1 MEAVTLAAPAIS
13 DTDLLARY
21 VETRDPESFEAI
33 VERHSR
39 RVYSC
44 CLRVLNDAHAADD
57 ATQAVFMI
65 LSNKAARLPAGTNL
79 AGWLYRTAEWTA
91 LEARRT
97 LAMRGRHE
105 REAAKERSTEHTP
118 HKNDH
123 DEKLRSTLQ
132 ELLAFLPDRQRDAIV
147 LHFIDG
153 RPEAEVAAELGCA
166 VSTVGTRI
174 SRGLAT
180 LRDGL
185 KRRGFAVAPAFVP
198 VLLSS
203 AATTAAPAGLVKTV
217 SSACLGKVTA
227 APAVINL
234 AARAAK
240 AVFWTKLKSTV
251 AIVVAST
258 VLIGGGGMIAHR
270 MLSGPGPDDESLLD
284 TFGADIRKPVVSW
297 EMTLD
302 GNTPSHLLAGDRI
315 VLSVEKDE
323 KQWLEA
329 RSSADGRLLWKN
341 ENGGGSLSTFVESNR
356 TVLCISGSTM
366 RSVDVDTGLDRWR
379 SSSSDSRKRS
389 PATWDGKR
397 IYCAAMKPHSPGV
410 SPGQSSSPEYDSV
423 LCCMDAESGRT
434 YWEAPLDVGEVKY
447 APAAGQDRIYIAG
460 KDGIDCVPKN
470 DRAVLWSQYRAGI
483 CTPISY
489 GDGALIPNGEL
500 VRMSGSNGASRW
512 RMPGRSAEGGMTL
525 SGSRV
530 FTGMAQKNGLAAV
543 NVETGHIAWT
553 HEFPAEVKGGA
564 AATPRSIYTVCADD
578 KLYCLERRDGSV
590 RWQIP
595 VSLNKWTPTPLVSAD
610 RVFLCFQNK
619 IMCLGENTGK

>member
-1 MEAVTLAAPAIS
+1 
-13 DTDLLARY
+13 
-21 VETRDPESFEAI
+21 
-33 VERHSR
+33 
-39 RVYSC
+39 
-44 CLRVLNDAHAADD
+44 
-57 ATQAVFMI
+57 
-65 LSNKAARLPAGTNL
+65 
-79 AGWLYRTAEWTA
+79 
-91 LEARRT
+91 
-97 LAMRGRHE
+97 
-105 REAAKERSTEHTP
+105 
-118 HKNDH
+118 
-123 DEKLRSTLQ
+123 
-132 ELLAFLPDRQRDAIV
+132 
-147 LHFIDG
+147 
-153 RPEAEVAAELGCA
+153 
-166 VSTVGTRI
+166 
-174 SRGLAT
+174 LAT

-198 VLLSS
+198 ALLAS
-203 AATTAAPAGLVKTV
+203 AATTAAPAGLAKTV
-217 SSACLGKVTA
+217 SSACLGKAAA
-227 APAVINL
+227 APAVVNL

-284 TFGADIRKPVVSW
+284 TFGADIRKPAVSW

-302 GNTPSHLLAGDRI
+302 GNTPSHLVAGDRI

-329 RSSADGRLLWKN
+329 RSITDGRLLWKN
-341 ENGGGSLSTFVESNR
+341 ESGGGSLSTFVESNR
-356 TVLCISGSTM
+356 TVLCISGSTL
-366 RSVDVDTGLDRWR
+366 RSVDIDTGMDRWH

-397 IYCAAMKPHSPGV
+397 IYCAAMKPRCGAGILPADQTSQRRQV
-410 SPGQSSSPEYDSV
+410 ACTTNPEYDSV
-423 LCCMDAESGRT
+423 LCCMDAETGRT
-434 YWEAPLDVGEVKY
+434 YWEAPLDIGEVKY
-447 APAAGQDRIYIAG
+447 APAAGVDRIYVAG

-470 DRAVLWSQYRAGI
+470 DRAVLWSHSRAGI

-489 GDGALIPNGEL
+489 GDGALIPSGEL

-512 RMPGRSAEGGMTL
+512 RTPGRGAECGMTL

-530 FTGMAQKNGLAAV
+530 FTGMAQKNGFAAV
-543 NVETGHIAWT
+543 NVETGHVAWT

-564 AATPRSIYTVCADD
+564 AATPRSVYTVCADD

-595 VSLNKWTPTPLVSAD
+595 VALNKWTPTPLVSAN

-619 IMCLGENTGK
+619 IMCLGEQRN